1 MPIITVR
8 PWRTTAHG
16 RGVVSHGRGV
26 VWHGRGVAS
35 RGRGVVS
42 RGRCV
47 VARDRGFLPPRRGGR
62 TILSVKTANPLKCQP
77 GGNALGGTDRIVRP
91 PHGIMRLPP
100 PKSGGNPLTTNDLL
114 PRGDRL
120 LDLAD
125 FFLVLVRRFG
135 DGGFGGFH
143 GFGFVAVR
151 GFESRLEVE
160 VVDVLLDGEGLVE
173 PGLGVGHVLRIE
185 GERRG
190 AEGGAPVGGRR

>member
-26 VWHGRGVAS
+26 VAHGRGVLA
-35 RGRGVVS
+35 
-42 RGRCV
+42 
-47 VARDRGFLPPRRGGR
+47 PRRGGR

-125 FFLVLVRRFG
+125 FFL
-135 DGGFGGFH
+135 
-143 GFGFVAVR
+143 
-151 GFESRLEVE
+151 
-160 VVDVLLDGEGLVE
+160 
-173 PGLGVGHVLRIE
+173 
-185 GERRG
+185 
-190 AEGGAPVGGRR
+190 